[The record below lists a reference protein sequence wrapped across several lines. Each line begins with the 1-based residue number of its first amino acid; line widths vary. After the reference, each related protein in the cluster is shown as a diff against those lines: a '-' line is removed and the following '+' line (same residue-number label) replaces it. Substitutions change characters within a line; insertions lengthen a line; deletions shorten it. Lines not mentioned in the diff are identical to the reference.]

1 MEDWSV
7 CRLCLQTS
15 EVLKDVSQITYNMI
29 PFWNLYFEIF
39 RSIFKDYD
47 AFPGKVCTT
56 CEYDFIHAYK
66 FRERCLETEDKL
78 KELLEDSNS
87 GTNVEVIPELFVV
100 NVNED
105 ESVDKTNFPN
115 EPLVEPEPEPEPEG
129 LPAGPAKRDSITKH
143 KFDNM
148 EHLKNKVIK
157 CKKCLERVMGI
168 ELFKKHRC
176 DRCLRIKDMTI
187 MNIAVEN
194 PVRKRGKYK
203 KKEKPPKPKNKI
215 FKCQKCP
222 REFLCQ
228 SGLVYHN
235 DQHENYKRFIC
246 EYCGKGFMDWST
258 RRSHIYRAHL
268 KKKLF
273 FCHHCGNGYYKKYYL
288 SLHMERTHLKS
299 DHQCEICGTKFS
311 SFTSMRAHFRTHK
324 KGGACDICGKVLKN
338 AQTLKRHK
346 ESHAGLK
353 NYVCKVCD
361 MAFTSNCSLKNH
373 IRKKHPDKV
382 HLIPPYGTIVN
393 KKYLENLEKY
403 DSNID

>member
-39 RSIFKDYD
+39 RSTFKDYD

-56 CEYDFIHAYK
+56 CEYDIIHAYK

-100 NVNED
+100 NVDED

-115 EPLVEPEPEPEPEG
+115 DREPEE
-129 LPAGPAKRDSITKH
+129 LPACPVKRDSIKKD

-148 EHLKNKVIK
+148 EHLKNTVIK
-157 CKKCLERVMGI
+157 CKKCLESVMGI

-176 DRCLRIKDMTI
+176 SRIEDVTV
-187 MNIAVEN
+187 MNTAIDNLVKE
-194 PVRKRGKYK
+194 KSKYK
-203 KKEKPPKPKNKI
+203 KKEKPKNKI

-222 REFLCQ
+222 REFRCQ

-235 DQHENYKRFIC
+235 DQHENHKRFIC
-246 EYCGKGFMDWST
+246 EHCGKGFVDWST

-273 FCHHCGNGYYKKYYL
+273 YCHHCERGYYKKYYL
-288 SLHMERTHLKS
+288 SKHIETAHLKKREY
-299 DHQCEICGTKFS
+299 QCEICGMKFS
-311 SFTSMRAHFRTHK
+311 ASNTMKVHFQIHK

-338 AQTLKRHK
+338 ARTLKKHK
-346 ESHAGLK
+346 ELHSGLK

-361 MAFTSNCSLKNH
+361 MAFTCNWSLKNH

-382 HLIPPYGTIVN
+382 HLIPPDGTIVN

-403 DSNID
+403 DLNID